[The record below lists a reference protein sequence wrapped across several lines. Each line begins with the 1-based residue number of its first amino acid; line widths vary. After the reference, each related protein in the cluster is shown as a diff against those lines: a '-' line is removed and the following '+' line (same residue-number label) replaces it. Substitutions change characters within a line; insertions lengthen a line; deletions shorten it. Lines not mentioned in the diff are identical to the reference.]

1 MDAIKLK
8 TAVLDRLTDEEFFQ
22 FCQDHRDLRIERA
35 ADHQITIM
43 PPASSESGFSNGQ
56 LTRLLGNWNEDAGLG
71 ITFDSSTGFTLST
84 GAVLSPDASWIA
96 QARWDALSA
105 DDRRGF
111 ARICPD
117 FVVELLSPSDRLTDT
132 MRKMEH
138 WLEAGARLAWLIAP
152 ASESVFIFEPGQP
165 VRPLQGFDQVLSGDP
180 LLPGF
185 ALDLKRLRPAQ
196 ANNSS
201 SSTDPASF

>member
-8 TAVLDRLTDEEFFQ
+8 TPVLDRLTDEEFYQ
-22 FCQDHRDLRIERA
+22 ICQDHRDLRIERA
-35 ADHQITIM
+35 ADHQIIIM
-43 PPASSESGFSNGQ
+43 PPTNSETGARNGQ
-56 LTRLLGNWNEDAGLG
+56 LTRLLGNWNEGTGLG
-71 ITFDSSTGFTLST
+71 IVFDSSAGFTLPT
-84 GAVLSPDASWIA
+84 GAMLSPDASWVA
-96 QARWDALSA
+96 QARWDALGP

-132 MRKMEH
+132 MRNMDQ

-152 ASESVFIFEPGQP
+152 ATESVYVFAPGQP
-165 VRPLQGFDQVLSGDP
+165 VQPVVGFDQELAAGP

-185 ALDLKRLRPAQ
+185 ALQLRRLRLA
-196 ANNSS
+196 
-201 SSTDPASF
+201 